1 MTRRELFLTT
11 AFAASV
17 EQPGTTSDQSTKPLI
32 RSARLGAPTKLAGSG
47 GDTWIAAWA
56 DDDTLY
62 VTSDDT
68 SGFDNACGKSASN
81 LAVNRV
87 SGSMP
92 PQLRGETVNC
102 MKEYGLGSETKRED
116 GGMWKAC
123 GITCVDG
130 ILYMGV
136 SRQLTCPTE
145 PNFTWGGAI
154 AHSRFR
160 KPGTRASSALPITE
174 RLGVAC
180 QGLVAQCFPGG
191 LSAPRFSFNTGKMTS
206 GKMTPTCMSTPSR
219 TMEPGTTGIG

>member
-1 MTRRELFLTT
+1 MTRRDLLLTT

-17 EQPGTTSDQSTKPLI
+17 EPRTTSRESAKPLI
-32 RSARLGAPTKLAGSG
+32 RSARLGTPIRLAGGG

-56 DDDTLY
+56 DDDNLY

-68 SGFDNACGKSASN
+68 SGFDKACGKSASN

-102 MKEYGLGSETKRED
+102 MKEYGRGSETKKED

-130 ILYMGV
+130 VLYMGV

-145 PNFTWGGAI
+145 PNFTWEG
-154 AHSRFR
+154 RY
-160 KPGTRASSALPITE
+160 L
-174 RLGVAC
+174 
-180 QGLVAQCFPGG
+180 
-191 LSAPRFSFNTGKMTS
+191 
-206 GKMTPTCMSTPSR
+206 
-219 TMEPGTTGIG
+219 